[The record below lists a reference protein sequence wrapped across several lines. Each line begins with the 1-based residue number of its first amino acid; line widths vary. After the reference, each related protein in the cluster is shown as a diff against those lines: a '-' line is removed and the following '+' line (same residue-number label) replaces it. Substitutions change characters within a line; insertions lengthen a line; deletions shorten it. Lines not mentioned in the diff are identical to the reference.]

1 MSRKNKVNPDRYKTA
16 GRLSQDDLARERQAQ
31 RPTVP
36 SEQPHR
42 NGDPLSWMKPE
53 DGAGK
58 SGDAL
63 AEATEDD
70 EAGKLDDD
78 RSN

>member
-36 SEQPHR
+36 SEQSHR
-42 NGDPLSWMKPE
+42 NGDRPSWMKPE
-53 DGAGK
+53 DDAG
-58 SGDAL
+58 
-63 AEATEDD
+63 
-70 EAGKLDDD
+70 D
-78 RSN
+78 RSD